1 MSCTILYFIFV
12 VTNTAAS
19 TCRGERFRR
28 ETSTLWPEKF
38 NTDDVNRCSHK
49 LSSGHGVSDLNF
61 VRAFVSS
68 YRLSYNFEF
77 CYKSAKVKNL
87 MKSKCIPRKKV
98 SLGVAPFTFDLSL
111 WPFITCLSFVN
122 NSWKSV
128 SLRQPIRAPDQIL
141 ARSTSPV

>member
-1 MSCTILYFIFV
+1 MSCTILYFIFA

-38 NTDDVNRCSHK
+38 NTDDLNRCSHN
-49 LSSGHGVSDLNF
+49 SSAGHGVSDVNF
-61 VRAFVSS
+61 VRVFVSS

-77 CYKSAKVKNL
+77 CYKSAKVKNV

-111 WPFITCLSFVN
+111 
-122 NSWKSV
+122 
-128 SLRQPIRAPDQIL
+128 
-141 ARSTSPV
+141 

>member
-28 ETSTLWPEKF
+28 ETSTLWP
-38 NTDDVNRCSHK
+38 DDVNRCSHK

-87 MKSKCIPRKKV
+87 MKSKGIPRKKV

-111 WPFITCLSFVN
+111 
-122 NSWKSV
+122 
-128 SLRQPIRAPDQIL
+128 
-141 ARSTSPV
+141 